1 MTLASDWIERTK
13 AYLLSGIQEEKNKL
27 ASAYTA
33 GSGTLTVSYDT
44 MGIQPGSRI
53 EIGSN
58 LLYVWEVVGKTAT
71 VSGGWE
77 GTTDANAVSGS
88 VITVN
93 PRFPAAQILDAL
105 NFDLVDLSSP
115 AHGLYQVGTETLTY
129 NPLMTGYDLD
139 GVTNLISVIE
149 VRGQTPGIYKDW
161 PRVNTQKFRVMQTA
175 PTGSNGFASGKAL
188 FIYED
193 MYAGYPIWVTYKKG
207 FTALASS
214 SADVSATG
222 LPSTAYDLPPIGAA
236 IQLMA
241 GREVKRA
248 FTETQG
254 DTRRA
259 AEVPVGA
266 TNASVNSLR
275 LLRAQRIEA
284 EKQRL
289 DAFYPIIK
297 DA

>member
-1 MTLASDWIERTK
+1 MTLASDWVERTK
-13 AYLLSGIQEEKNKL
+13 SYLLSGIQEEKNRL

-33 GSGTLTVSYDT
+33 GSGTMTFQYDL
-44 MGIQPGSRI
+44 MGIQAGSRI
-53 EIGSN
+53 EVGTN
-58 LLYVWEVVGKTAT
+58 LLYVWSVSGTTAT

-77 GTTDANAVSGS
+77 GTTDANAASGAI
-88 VITVN
+88 VTVN
-93 PRFPAAQILDAL
+93 PRFPSAQVLEAL
-105 NFDLVDLSSP
+105 NFDLADLSSP

-161 PRVNTQKFRVMQTA
+161 PRINTQKFRVMNTA
-175 PTGSNGFASGKAL
+175 PTGANGFASGKAL

-193 MYAGYPIWVTYKKG
+193 MYAGYPIWVTYKKA
-207 FTALASS
+207 FTLLTDSS
-214 SADVSATG
+214 TDVSTTG
-222 LPSTAYDLPPIGAA
+222 LPATAYDLPPVGAA
-236 IQLMA
+236 IQLMS
-241 GREVKRA
+241 GREIKRA

-259 AEVPVGA
+259 GEVPVGA
-266 TNASVNSLR
+266 SNASVNNLR
-275 LLRAQRIEA
+275 ILRAQRIEA

>member
-1 MTLASDWIERTK
+1 MTLASDWVERTK
-13 AYLLSGIQEEKNKL
+13 SYLLSGVQEEKNKL
-27 ASAYTA
+27 SGAYTA
-33 GSGTLTVSYDT
+33 GSGTLTFQYDAI
-44 MGIQPGSRI
+44 GVQVGSRI
-53 EIGSN
+53 EVGTN
-58 LLYVWEVVGKTAT
+58 LFYVWEVNGKTVT

-77 GTTDANAVSGS
+77 GTTDANADSGAI
-88 VITVN
+88 VTIN
-93 PRFPAAQILDAL
+93 PRFPAAQVLDAL
-105 NFDLVDLSSP
+105 NFDLADLCSP
-115 AHGLYQVGTETLTY
+115 AHGLYQVGTDSLTY

-161 PRVNTQKFRVMQTA
+161 PRLQTYKFRVMNNA

-207 FTALASS
+207 FGSLANTST
-214 SADVSATG
+214 DVSTTG
-222 LPSTAYDLPPIGAA
+222 LPSTAYDLPPLGAA
-236 IQLMA
+236 IQLMS
-241 GREVKRA
+241 GREIKRN
-248 FTETQG
+248 FTESQG

-259 AEVPVGA
+259 VEVPAGA
-266 TNASVNSLR
+266 VAASVNGLR
-275 LLRAQRIEA
+275 VLRAQRIEA

>member
-1 MTLASDWIERTK
+1 VTLASDWIERTK
-13 AYLLSGIQEEKNKL
+13 TYLLSGVQEEKNKL

-33 GSGTLTVSYDT
+33 GSGTLSFTYDL
-44 MGIQPGSRI
+44 MGIQPGTRI
-53 EIGSN
+53 EIGTN
-58 LLYVWEVVGKTAT
+58 LLYVWEVNGKTAT
-71 VSGGWE
+71 VTGGWE
-77 GTTDANAVSGS
+77 GSVDANASSGA
-88 VITVN
+88 IATVN
-93 PRFPAAQILDAL
+93 PRFPSAQILEAL
-105 NFDLVDLSSP
+105 NTDLVDLSSP
-115 AHGLYQVGTETLTY
+115 AHGLYQVGTENLTY
-129 NPLMTGYDLD
+129 NPLLTGYDLD
-139 GVTNLISVIE
+139 GVTDLISIIE
-149 VRGQTPGIYKDW
+149 IRGQTPGIYKDW

-207 FTALASS
+207 FTALASTTT
-214 SADVSATG
+214 DVSTTN
-222 LPSTAYDLPPIGAA
+222 LPTTAYDLPSLGAA
-236 IQLMA
+236 IILMS

-248 FTETQG
+248 FTESQG

-259 AEVPVGA
+259 VEVPVGA
-266 TNASVNSLR
+266 TTASMNGLR
-275 LLRAQRIEA
+275 GLRAQRIEA

>member
-1 MTLASDWIERTK
+1 MTFASDWIERTK
-13 AYLLSGIQEEKNKL
+13 SYLLSGVQEEKNKL
-27 ASAYTA
+27 AGAYTA
-33 GSGTLTVSYDT
+33 GSGTVTFQYEASGVQVGT
-44 MGIQPGSRI
+44 RI
-53 EIGSN
+53 EIGTN
-58 LLYVWEVVGKTAT
+58 LLYVWEVNGKTAT
-71 VSGGWE
+71 VTGGWE
-77 GTTDANAVSGS
+77 GSTDANAASGDI
-88 VITVN
+88 VTVN

-129 NPLMTGYDLD
+129 NPLLTGYDLD

-149 VRGQTPGIYKDW
+149 ARGQTPGIYKDW
-161 PRVNTQKFRVMQTA
+161 PRIATHKFRVMQTA

-207 FTALASS
+207 FTALSS
-214 SADVSATG
+214 TATDVSTTG
-222 LPSTAYDLPPIGAA
+222 LPTTAYDLPPLGAA
-236 IQLMA
+236 IQLMS
-241 GREVKRA
+241 GREIKRN
-248 FTETQG
+248 FTESQG

-259 AEVPVGA
+259 TEVPPGSV
-266 TNASVNSLR
+266 NASVNGLR
-275 LLRAQRIEA
+275 LLRSQRIEA

>member
-13 AYLLSGIQEEKNKL
+13 TYLLSGVQEERNKL
-27 ASAYTA
+27 ASSYTA
-33 GSGTLTVSYDT
+33 GSGTMTFTYDA

-53 EIGSN
+53 EVGSN

-71 VSGGWE
+71 VTGGWE
-77 GTTDANAVSGS
+77 GTTDANASSGAI
-88 VITVN
+88 VTVN
-93 PRFPAAQILDAL
+93 PRFPSAQILDAL
-105 NFDLVDLSSP
+105 NMDLVDLSSP

-129 NPLMTGYDLD
+129 NPLLTGYDLD

-149 VRGQTPGIYKDW
+149 VRGQTPGVYKDW
-161 PRVNTQKFRVMQTA
+161 PRVATHKFRVMQTA

-193 MYAGYPIWVTYKKG
+193 MYSGYPIWVTYKQG
-207 FTALASS
+207 FTALASTS
-214 SADVSATG
+214 TDVSTTG
-222 LPSTAYDLPPIGAA
+222 LPTTAYDLPPLGAA
-236 IQLMA
+236 IVLMA
-241 GREVKRA
+241 GREVKRN
-248 FTETQG
+248 FTESQG

-259 AEVPVGA
+259 VEVPAGA
-266 TNASVNSLR
+266 VAASANGLR
-275 LLRAQRIEA
+275 VLRSQRIEA